1 MSGPAGCLPA
11 IQIHPTRRCNLR
23 CLHCYSDSGPEVSEE
38 LDAELVLRVIADAAE
53 LGYRVLSISGGEP
66 LLYEP
71 LPDVLRAAHEHG
83 LITTVTTN
91 GMLLDR
97 RRLAMLEPDADLV
110 AISLDGLPESHAEMR
125 ANPRAFT
132 SMAAR
137 LGGLRAS
144 GIPFGFIFT
153 LTFHNVNEL
162 DWVAR
167 FAVEQGAKLLQIH
180 PLEPVGRA
188 VRTLDGSVP
197 DQQEGAYALIEAARL
212 RDRYG
217 KQIQIQ
223 VDLATLPALH
233 DHPEK
238 VFACTDGLCGESTI
252 ADVIAPI
259 VLETSG
265 VVAPLQYGFPRPWC
279 FGSVKD
285 APLRDLAIAWARSRY
300 TRFCELCREVR
311 DEILRHP
318 EIPVLNWYV
327 EVHQAAARAR
337 PEASASPSAMRPAL
351 TTPRAQPVRQAEH
364 SCRA

>member
-125 ANPRAFT
+125 ANPPRLHVDGGPSPRPAGVRDPVRVHLH
-132 SMAAR
+132 AHVPQRERAR
-137 LGGLRAS
+137 LGRRVRRRARRQALS
-144 GIPFGFIFT
+144 DSP
-153 LTFHNVNEL
+153 
-162 DWVAR
+162 AR
-167 FAVEQGAKLLQIH
+167 TG
-180 PLEPVGRA
+180 GRA
-188 VRTLDGSVP
+188 ARTLDGSVP
-197 DQQEGAYALIEAARL
+197 DEQESAYALIEAARL

-217 KQIQIQ
+217 EQIQIQ

-233 DHPEK
+233 DHPDK

-252 ADVIAPI
+252 ADVIAPV

-285 APLRDLAIAWARSRY
+285 APLRDLAIAWVRSRY
-300 TRFCELCREVR
+300 AQFRGLCREVR

-318 EIPVLNWYV
+318 EMSVLNWYV
-327 EVHQAAARAR
+327 EVHRAAARAL
-337 PEASASPSAMRPAL
+337 PETFAPPL
-351 TTPRAQPVRQAEH
+351 TRR
-364 SCRA
+364 